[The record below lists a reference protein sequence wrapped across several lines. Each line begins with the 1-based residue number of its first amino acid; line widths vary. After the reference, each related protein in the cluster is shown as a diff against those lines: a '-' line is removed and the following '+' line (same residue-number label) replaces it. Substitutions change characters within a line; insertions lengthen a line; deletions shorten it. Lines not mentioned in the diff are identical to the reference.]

1 MNFYIHP
8 LGVCESQTIGD
19 KTRIWAFSHVL
30 PSARIG
36 RECNICNNVF
46 IENDVIIGDRVTIKC
61 GVQLWDGI
69 RVGDDVFIGPNAT
82 FTNDKFPRSKQYL
95 SSFPQTKVEDGASIG
110 ANATILPG
118 ITIGQGAMIGA
129 GAVVTRSVPSYA
141 VVVGNPARIVNY
153 VEASEATSPGLLP
166 PGGSQPQSREA
177 ADSAKVSVGNCMFV
191 ELPYFTDMRGSL
203 TPIEF
208 ENHLPFHPVRTFLV
222 HGVPSKEVQREHA
235 YHNCHQF
242 LLAINGSCNI
252 VVDDGRARAEVTLNT
267 PRRGLYLPPMI
278 WGTQYKFTQDAVLLV
293 LASHTHDSED
303 YIRQYETFLETVA
316 TLS

>member
-19 KTRIWAFSHVL
+19 DTRIWAFSHVL

-82 FTNDKFPRSKQYL
+82 FTNDKFPRSKQHL
-95 SSFPQTKVEDGASIG
+95 SSFLQTKIENGASIG
-110 ANATILPG
+110 GNATILPG
-118 ITIGQGAMIGA
+118 ITIGQGAMVGA
-129 GAVVTRSVPSYA
+129 GSVVTRSVPSYA

-153 VEASEATSPGLLP
+153 VEASEAPTPRLLP
-166 PGGSQPQSREA
+166 PRGSQPQSRKA
-177 ADSAKVSVGNCMFV
+177 ADSTKLSVGNCMLV
-191 ELPYFTDMRGSL
+191 ELPHFTDMRGSL

-222 HGVPSKEVQREHA
+222 YCVPSKEVRGEHA
-235 YHNCHQF
+235 HHNCHQF
-242 LLAINGSCNI
+242 LIAINGSCNV
-252 VVDDGRARAEVTLNT
+252 VVDDGLARAEVTLDT
-267 PRRGLYLPPMI
+267 PSQGLYLPPMV

-293 LASHTHDSED
+293 LASHTYDSED
-303 YIRQYETFLETVA
+303 YIRQYETFLEAVG